1 MRHYNFALS
10 LAILVA
16 LTVQVQGG
24 TSARTWTIDGVE
36 RTGSVYTPNDAAKKP
51 ESGWPIVFVFHGH
64 GNTADGAQ
72 RQFGI
77 EERWP
82 GAIVVY
88 LQGLPT
94 PGLRVDK
101 EGKKSGWVLR
111 EGPKSN
117 RDVKLYDEVLK
128 RILADDDGGDA
139 KRVYVTGSSNGG
151 LFAYYL
157 WMHRGETIRAV
168 APVCASAGE
177 VKSFDL
183 APKPAM
189 LVAGRKDTLVD
200 FHEQEATMEHI
211 KEVNGCNGEGKP
223 WGNDTARRFASTKDA
238 PTILWK
244 HDGGHAP
251 PKQIG
256 RAVTAFFKEID
267 GPGDGAR

>member
-1 MRHYNFALS
+1 VRHVFALS
-10 LAILVA
+10 FAVLITTAAHVHA
-16 LTVQVQGG
+16 GM
-24 TSARTWTIDGVE
+24 SARTWTIDGVE
-36 RTGSVYTPNDAAKKP
+36 RSGNVYTPDDASKKP
-51 ESGWPIVFVFHGH
+51 ESGWPVVFVFHGH
-64 GNTADGAQ
+64 ANTAEGAQ

-77 EERWP
+77 ERHWP
-82 GAIVVY
+82 RAIVVY

-94 PGLRVDK
+94 PGLRVDQ
-101 EGKKSGWVLR
+101 EGRKSGWTVR
-111 EGPKSN
+111 GGPKSN
-117 RDVKLYDEVLK
+117 RDIKLYDEVLK
-128 RILADDDGGDA
+128 RVLAGDGGDA

-151 LFAYYL
+151 LFAYCL

-168 APVCASAGE
+168 APVSASAGE
-177 VKSFDL
+177 VKTFDL

-200 FHEQEATMEHI
+200 FREQEATMQHI
-211 KEVNGCNGEGKP
+211 KEVNGCTGEGKP
-223 WGNDTARRFASTKDA
+223 WGGDTARRFASTKDA

-267 GPGDGAR
+267 DDEDGKR